1 MLIFIDLWAVDRR
14 FIYEDKFVAKHKS
27 QEFVP
32 SAADAVI
39 LQDKDPDYRV
49 FNLAVSTF
57 NESNTSY
64 FHKSVGGYSPAKL
77 RRYQDIIVFYLS
89 NPQEMSRLMNEI
101 ITAQC
106 DFGKISPN
114 AFPVINM
121 LNTRYLIMPSQKDRK
136 STRLNS
142 SHASI
147 SYAVFC
153 LKKKNHNVRAHV

>member
-1 MLIFIDLWAVDRR
+1 MQYTFLYVNFDVKYLFAILGVLIFIDLWAVDRR

-39 LQDKDPDYRV
+39 LQDKDLDYRV

-77 RRYQDIIVFYLS
+77 HRYQDI
-89 NPQEMSRLMNEI
+89 
-101 ITAQC
+101 
-106 DFGKISPN
+106 KIG
-114 AFPVINM
+114 
-121 LNTRYLIMPSQKDRK
+121 
-136 STRLNS
+136 
-142 SHASI
+142 
-147 SYAVFC
+147 
-153 LKKKNHNVRAHV
+153 RAHV